1 VTNRPL
7 AVALVATFAGTLEMA
22 CANKHVTPAPAAAP
36 GPSSQ
41 TLVVLLPDSDT
52 GTTGRAFLTNNA
64 GTTDLNTARD
74 SATASTGQRP
84 AAVTTMSE
92 DEVQRLFGDA
102 LSALP
107 PPPVHFTLYFKFES
121 DELTDE
127 SRALL
132 PQILNTVK
140 QRAIPEVLVI
150 GHTDTMG
157 APRANFDLG
166 MHRATAVFRILIQ
179 VGFDPDTIE
188 IRSHGESD
196 PMVKTPDETPE
207 ARNRRVEISVR

>member
-1 VTNRPL
+1 VNYRFI
-7 AVALVATFAGTLEMA
+7 AVAIAATFAGTLELA
-22 CANKHVTPAPAAAP
+22 CTKKHVAPAPAPAP
-36 GPSSQ
+36 ASQ

-52 GTTGRAFLTNNA
+52 GTTGRAYISNN
-64 GTTDLNTARD
+64 GGSTDLNSARD
-74 SATASTGQRP
+74 SVTASPGQAP
-84 AAVTTMSE
+84 AAATPMSE
-92 DEVQRLFGDA
+92 QEVQRLFGDV

-107 PPPVHFTLYFKFES
+107 PAPVHFTLYFKFES

-132 PQILNTVK
+132 PEILSTVK
-140 QRAIPEVLVI
+140 QRAIPEVLVV

-157 APRANFDLG
+157 APKANLDLG
-166 MHRATAVFRILIQ
+166 MNRATAVYRILLQ
-179 VGFDPDTIE
+179 VGFDPSTIE

-196 PMVKTPDETPE
+196 LLVKTPDETPE

>member
-1 VTNRPL
+1 VNYRFF
-7 AVALVATFAGTLEMA
+7 AVALAATFAGTLELA
-22 CANKHVTPAPAAAP
+22 CTKKHVAPAPVPAA
-36 GPSSQ
+36 Q

-52 GTTGRAFLTNNA
+52 GTTGRAYISNNA
-64 GTTDLNTARD
+64 GSTDLNAPRDSVTAR
-74 SATASTGQRP
+74 SGQAP

-92 DEVQRLFGDA
+92 EEVQRLFGDA

-107 PPPVHFTLYFKFES
+107 QPPVHFTLYFKFQS

-132 PQILNTVK
+132 PEILATVK
-140 QRAIPEVLVI
+140 QHAVPEVLVV

-157 APRANFDLG
+157 AARTNLELG
-166 MHRATAVFRILIQ
+166 MNRATAVYRILIQ
-179 VGFDPDTIE
+179 VGFDPNTIE

-196 PMVKTPDETPE
+196 PLVKTPDETPE
-207 ARNRRVEISVR
+207 PRNRRVEISVR

>member
-1 VTNRPL
+1 VNYRLL
-7 AVALVATFAGTLEMA
+7 AVAIVATFAGTLELA
-22 CANKHVTPAPAAAP
+22 CAKKHVAPAA
-36 GPSSQ
+36 GPASQ

-52 GTTGRAFLTNNA
+52 GTTGRAFISNGA
-64 GTTDLNTARD
+64 GSTDLTAPRD
-74 SATASTGQRP
+74 SVTASAGQAP

-92 DEVQRLFGDA
+92 EDVQRLFGEA

-107 PPPVHFTLYFKFES
+107 PPPVHFTLYFRFQS

-132 PQILNTVK
+132 PEILQTVK
-140 QRAIPEVLVI
+140 QRAIPEVLVV

-157 APRANFDLG
+157 TPKANLELG
-166 MHRATAVFRILIQ
+166 MNRATAVFRILIQ
-179 VGFDPDTIE
+179 VGFDPSTIE

-196 PMVKTPDETPE
+196 PLVKTPDETPE

>member
-1 VTNRPL
+1 MNYRVL
-7 AVALVATFAGTLEMA
+7 AVAIAATFAGTLELA
-22 CANKHVTPAPAAAP
+22 CAKKPVAPAPAP
-36 GPSSQ
+36 TPQQ

-52 GTTGRAFLTNNA
+52 GVTGRAFLSNNA
-64 GTTDLNTARD
+64 GSTDLNAARD
-74 SATASTGQRP
+74 STTAAAGQAP

-92 DEVQRLFGDA
+92 EEVQRLFGDA

-107 PPPVHFTLYFKFES
+107 PPPVHFTLYFRFES

-132 PQILNTVK
+132 PEILKTAKN
-140 QRAIPEVLVI
+140 RAFPEVLVV

-157 APRANFDLG
+157 TPRANLELG
-166 MHRATAVFRILIQ
+166 MNRATALFRILIQ
-179 VGFDPDTIE
+179 VGFDPSTIE

-196 PMVKTPDETPE
+196 PLIKTPDETPE
-207 ARNRRVEISVR
+207 PRNRRVGITVR